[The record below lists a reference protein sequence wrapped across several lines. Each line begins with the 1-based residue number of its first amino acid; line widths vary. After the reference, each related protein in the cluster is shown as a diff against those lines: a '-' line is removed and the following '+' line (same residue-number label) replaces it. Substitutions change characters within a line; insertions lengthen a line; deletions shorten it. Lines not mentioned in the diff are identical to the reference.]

1 MVNLSYIDRSRK
13 ARQLTLDIQNKTL
26 VSIDSATTKNLTYLS
41 GQGNTYIAV
50 GEDGTILK
58 YNTQSD
64 SFDLHSQSGIIT
76 TDDLVFID
84 ISLGDGI
91 AVGYKFTVLDY
102 TQSTDTFT
110 ANTINGY
117 DTDVNLYMVTFPYT
131 AFGVFYDIY
140 VGEDTSTGNGVIYN
154 YNGGATPSKVFETEK
169 GRITS
174 LATLDW
180 INYVAVGHGGGI
192 YKSSDFGHTWT
203 EVDTGVVDNFNDIS
217 GVTSSEFWLVTVDGK
232 VYKFNAETDELTLI
246 TDFDILL
253 TRVWMLDVNDG
264 YAVGSN
270 GALIHYDGEIWSAI
284 PTGTMIAFNGIYGLE
299 HNNFYLVC
307 SGGYIFRFYNM
318 AYPSLLL
325 NSQGNI
331 VGTYNNPL
339 YVNNI
344 SEATEIGIATSSTAT
359 TLVDTSK
366 DWENDVWLGDIVVI
380 IAGTGKGQVRTISS
394 NTSDTLTVSSAWT
407 TNPDTT
413 SEYIILT
420 SATVEAIS
428 EVNKTTSQ
436 ELTSQAIAASSSQ
449 NVDIT
454 IPAGKSGAAVTLK
467 AAYDAAATSGATI
480 NVFYSPDGTNYDTNT
495 DDSYAHPF
503 TAGSTI
509 QKTYIVSAIHPFI
522 RIQVVNN
529 DSSKGITADLWT
541 TFI

>member
-1 MVNLSYIDRSRK
+1 MVSLSHIDRSRK
-13 ARQLTLDIQNKTL
+13 AKQLTLDIQNKTL
-26 VSIDSATTKNLTYLS
+26 IGVNSATTKNLTYLS
-41 GQGNTYIAV
+41 GHGNKYIAV

-58 YNTQSD
+58 YNPQSD

-76 TDDLVFID
+76 TDNLVFID

-110 ANTINGY
+110 PNAINGY

-140 VGEDTSTGNGVIYN
+140 VGEDTATGNGVIYN
-154 YNGGATPSKVFETEK
+154 YDGGATPSKVFETEK

-232 VYKFNAETDELTLI
+232 IYKFNAETDELTLV

-299 HNNFYLVC
+299 HNKFYLVC

-318 AYPSLLL
+318 AYPSV
-325 NSQGNI
+325 NI
-331 VGTYNNPL
+331 DATGDVLDYRRMAKNTI
-339 YVNNI
+339 VNALEIRDTNAHDI
-344 SEATEIGIATSSTAT
+344 DTDTEIMSANMSLYSHCTIKVIN
-359 TLVDTSK
+359 TLDK
-366 DWENDVWLGDIVVI
+366 DISV
-380 IAGTGKGQVRTISS
+380 QVMGNFDDS
-394 NTSDTLTVSSAWT
+394 T
-407 TNPDTT
+407 TNAETVGSAFTVASGD
-413 SEYIILT
+413 SESRSI
-420 SATVEAIS
+420 
-428 EVNKTTSQ
+428 
-436 ELTSQAIAASSSQ
+436 
-449 NVDIT
+449 NVDNAGWQPYLYLKIT
-454 IPAGKSGAAVTLK
+454 ASGVP
-467 AAYDAAATSGATI
+467 TSG
-480 NVFYSPDGTNYDTNT
+480 NV
-495 DDSYAHPF
+495 
-503 TAGSTI
+503 TA
-509 QKTYIVSAIHPFI
+509 YIVKKPME
-522 RIQVVNN
+522 
-529 DSSKGITADLWT
+529 
-541 TFI
+541 